1 MMDMLWDIPGDD
13 AELHWPN
20 DERDLMMIS
29 YSWRRAAASLK
40 LFPETDLG
48 LGRAVTRDLCSG
60 ARTPTLLPYKVSDY
74 QDLLCRQASIAYDI
88 CTLFKSPMIQY

>member
-1 MMDMLWDIPGDD
+1 MLLMMDILWDIPGDD

-40 LFPETDLG
+40 LFPK
-48 LGRAVTRDLCSG
+48 R
-60 ARTPTLLPYKVSDY
+60 
-74 QDLLCRQASIAYDI
+74 I
-88 CTLFKSPMIQY
+88 